1 MKIEVEID
9 DNELRESVAYIVS
22 KQLANNLFDRYTA
35 ERHQLAKVMDKA
47 VKDVLLDKKAE
58 IVERAI
64 EKAAGKIAYGAAPKL
79 VEKLAK
85 ESLGG

>member
-1 MKIEVEID
+1 MKIQVEID
-9 DNELRESVAYIVS
+9 DDELREVVTATVA
-22 KQLANNLFDRYTA
+22 KRLANDIFDRYTA
-35 ERHQLAKVMDKA
+35 ERWEFAKVMDKV

-79 VEKLAK
+79 VEKLAR
-85 ESLGG
+85 GGLNG

>member
-9 DNELRESVAYIVS
+9 DNELRERVADMVA
-22 KQLANNLFDRYTA
+22 KQLASDLFDRYTA
-35 ERHQLAKVMDKA
+35 ERHQFAKVMDKA
-47 VKDVLLDKKAE
+47 IKNVLLDKKAE

-79 VEKLAK
+79 VEKLTTDASH
-85 ESLGG
+85 E